1 VAPAAAGATLR
12 SAATGVVIVGG
23 MSVRQSFPS
32 CILTTQVR
40 AVGVRRFF
48 VRDPNGAIVN
58 VLSHAQQ

>member
-1 VAPAAAGATLR
+1 
-12 SAATGVVIVGG
+12 